1 LRIIRRYLPDASK
14 ESGYRFFSI
23 EFPSVKFSG
32 PGLMSVNVTLHLHS
46 KKMAVLEDR
55 DKNVVT
61 IKTVNES
68 MKILI
73 LELALLVDAR
83 LHGVFF

>member
-1 LRIIRRYLPDASK
+1 
-14 ESGYRFFSI
+14 
-23 EFPSVKFSG
+23 
-32 PGLMSVNVTLHLHS
+32 MSVNVTLHLHS

-73 LELALLVDAR
+73 LELALYSGCASLW
-83 LHGVFF
+83 GVFFKGKKEPFVVRSL

>member
-1 LRIIRRYLPDASK
+1 
-14 ESGYRFFSI
+14 
-23 EFPSVKFSG
+23 
-32 PGLMSVNVTLHLHS
+32 
-46 KKMAVLEDR
+46 MAVLEDR